1 MMMVIG
7 EQPIKIKKLQ
17 PAQIIHTEIQRN
29 NLSGGQIPPTN
40 PIKVKTWL
48 TDNFCSFHLS
58 PRFV

>member
-1 MMMVIG
+1 
-7 EQPIKIKKLQ
+7 LQ